1 LHQDINNILNAG
13 DVPNLYGPEEMDQI
27 MTACRA
33 DCQKKRIVPT
43 KLNIFAQ
50 YIIRVRRN
58 IHVVMCMSPL
68 GEAFRDR
75 LRMFPSLVNCCTID
89 WFTEWPAEALR
100 SVAMAAMRQQDLGL
114 DEHLENVVSMFQAIH
129 QAVEKRSVEFYEVHI
144 PYPISLEFQTFSF

>member
-1 LHQDINNILNAG
+1 MYQIVNETMLEDINNILNAG

-27 MTACRA
+27 MTVCRA

-68 GEAFRDR
+68 GEAFR
-75 LRMFPSLVNCCTID
+75 
-89 WFTEWPAEALR
+89 
-100 SVAMAAMRQQDLGL
+100 
-114 DEHLENVVSMFQAIH
+114 
-129 QAVEKRSVEFYEVHI
+129 
-144 PYPISLEFQTFSF
+144 